1 MITRRHFI
9 KKVGTAGA
17 ALPLLS
23 QSAFSAHHKPNEM
36 IKHPVC
42 IFSKHLQWLDFEDVG
57 KFTRDLGLDGVELSV
72 RPGGH
77 VEPDQVETALP
88 RAVEKITASGVS
100 VPMMVTRISDPDDP
114 ATEKVIKTAAG
125 LGIKN
130 YRMAYYSYDNSRGIL
145 EHLDELKGKFA
156 RLAELNRKYR
166 IHGAYQNHD
175 GTRVGSSLWDI
186 WYLVRDLDPNW
197 MGCQFDIRHAMAEGG
212 RSWVNDLKL
221 LRGHIRS
228 TVAKDF
234 IWARNNSGAWK
245 SKHVPIGEGMV
256 DFDAFYRLIR
266 ELQIPGPITM
276 HVEYPMFDRD
286 PGELSLSEKFRQA
299 EKAIS
304 ADLKHL
310 HMHLKNTGLRS

>member
-9 KKVGTAGA
+9 KTVGTASA
-17 ALPLLS
+17 AMPFWN
-23 QSAFSAHHKPNEM
+23 QSAFAAHHKPNEI

-57 KFTRDLGLDGVELSV
+57 KFVRDLGLDGVELSV

-77 VEPDQVETALP
+77 VEPDQVETVLP
-88 RAVEKITASGVS
+88 RAVEKITAAGVS

-125 LGIKN
+125 LGIKY
-130 YRMAYYSYDNSRGIL
+130 YRMAYYSYDESRGIL

-175 GTRVGSSLWDI
+175 GTRVGASLWDI

-234 IWARNNSGAWK
+234 IWARNDAGTWK

-276 HVEYPMFDRD
+276 HVEYPFFDRD